1 MGTGWSW
8 NWNIIVISV
17 YTKRKGITGEK
28 FICIYSWTMEK
39 KKLIHPVESGTEVR
53 RFPSFPRTGN
63 ERERNR
69 IAGGDDR
76 GKIVVHENIA
86 RLTVNDVAW
95 NSEWWWM
102 TLTERRPSTTKK
114 AKKAQRPE
122 RNFERRKRADFSHFS
137 IRKSVDRVESRE
149 MRRIVRIRLDLSSVI
164 RGTRTYVSR
173 ARNGGF
179 ITRRRGEVSIP
190 FRQI

>member
-69 IAGGDDR
+69 ITGGDDR

-137 IRKSVDRVESRE
+137 IRKSVDRVESSRE
-149 MRRIVRIRLDLSSVI
+149 KCDVLYEFNLSSV